1 MPAEPSGAA
10 SRGNVR
16 LGSAW
21 LAGSVALLALVAGV
35 AWQTQLRRPEPRLT
49 DVGPRMV
56 SNQTSQPISLYGEN
70 LRRGMKLRLSAPF
83 DRTVPMTVTDG
94 RHAYARLPADLTL
107 PAGTAQVT
115 TVLSVEGQRTRSEVG
130 LTVVNDAGFADYT
143 MLVRSGDA
151 LWAASSTTD
160 TLVRVDPAAGTVTRF
175 AGGDGPS
182 ALAAWNEPDG
192 APRLAIAHAWAP
204 ELWILDG
211 RSGAVL
217 RTLAAPAYATGL
229 VVEPGRRLALV
240 AETVENTVRAL
251 SLDDGREVWRREV
264 LPDPKP
270 LALAGAALVV
280 GSQGGGE
287 LELLSL
293 DDGRPLGS
301 IGPRPGTPIIGGH
314 TEPHARE
321 VMGGKAPRAL
331 SWSARLGKLFV
342 TSIGPNI
349 GPNAERMEVSMNGG
363 VGVVDVAARRFERH
377 LGFGAGVT
385 EGMALDEE
393 TGRLYVADIALGIVR
408 ALDAAALGG
417 SDARARGAEL
427 WRLAISPPPG
437 FPLARDAADYGVNG
451 RAGVELHSGPRALA
465 LSAGGTELY
474 VLDRF
479 TSTIAVMEDVRSAH
493 PRLARQ
499 VPLEPSTGSRERRLG
514 QVLYFADMGRS
525 GMSCDACHIEGHD
538 EGILFEKTHP
548 LRIYRSPT
556 VRGTRETPPYFT
568 PASTGSLAETARMV
582 GDRNRY
588 MNPTLTESEV
598 RALTLFAATVTNLP
612 NPYRG
617 PDGAPPSTVALPGG
631 GTGRPA
637 EGGKLF
643 EGKADCVRCHPPPL
657 FTTDQELSTRG
668 HFIDVGTPRAFP
680 LRTAEQ
686 ETVFRGV
693 GVASLLGGWD
703 VFPMLTTG
711 LAGFREEDG
720 RAVVSD
726 RVPLRAMIERYSAPP
741 HGNAAALGAEEKAD
755 LLAYLLTL

>member
-1 MPAEPSGAA
+1 VQRGAVHL
-10 SRGNVR
+10 R
-16 LGSAW
+16 SAW
-21 LAGSVALLALVAGV
+21 LAGSIALLAVVTAV

-56 SNQTSQPISLYGEN
+56 SNQTSQPISLYGEA
-70 LRRGMKLRLSAPF
+70 LRRGTNLRLGPPF
-83 DRTVPMTVTDG
+83 DRTVPMTVVDA
-94 RHAYARLPADLTL
+94 RHAFARLPADLTL
-107 PAGTAQVT
+107 PPETAQVT
-115 TVLSVEGQRTRSEVG
+115 TVLSIEGARTRSEVG

-143 MLVRSGDA
+143 LLVRAGDV
-151 LWAASSTTD
+151 LWAASPTTD
-160 TLVRVDPAAGTVTRF
+160 ALVRVDPGTGTVTRF
-175 AGGDGPS
+175 PGGDGPS
-182 ALAAWNEPDG
+182 ALAAWSEPDG
-192 APRLAIAHAWAP
+192 APRLAIAHAWVP

-211 RSGAVL
+211 RTGAVL
-217 RTLAAPAYATGL
+217 RTLGSPAYATGL
-229 VVEPGRRLALV
+229 VVEPGRRLAIV

-251 SLDDGREVWRREV
+251 SLEDGREVWRREV

-270 LALAGAALVV
+270 LVLAGAAVVV

-287 LELLSL
+287 LEVLSL
-293 DDGRPLGS
+293 DDGRVIAS
-301 IGPRPGTPIIGGH
+301 IGPRPGTPIVGGH

-331 SWSARLGKLFV
+331 SWSARLNKAFV

-349 GPNAERMEVSMNGG
+349 GPNAQRMEVSMNGG
-363 VGVVDVAARRFERH
+363 VGVVDVAGGRFDRH

-385 EGMALDEE
+385 EGMALDDE
-393 TGRLYVADIALGIVR
+393 TGRLYVADAALGLVR
-408 ALDAAALGG
+408 ALDASGLAG
-417 SDARARGAEL
+417 SDAGARGAQL
-427 WRLAISPPPG
+427 WRIPVLPPPG

-465 LSAGGTELY
+465 LSAPGTELY

-479 TSTIAVMEDVRSAH
+479 TATVAVIEDVRSAH

-499 VPLEPSTGSRERRLG
+499 ISLEPSIGPRERRLG
-514 QVLYFADMGRS
+514 QVLYYADVGKS
-525 GMSCDACHIEGHD
+525 SMSCDACHLEGHD
-538 EGILFEKTHP
+538 EGIFFEKTHP

-568 PASTGSLAETARMV
+568 PASTFSLAETARMV

-598 RALTLFAATVTNLP
+598 RELTLFSATVTDLP

-617 PDGAPPSTVALPGG
+617 PDGAPLRSVALPGG

-637 EGGKLF
+637 EGMKLF
-643 EGKADCVRCHPPPL
+643 DGKADCVRCHPPPL

-680 LRTAEQ
+680 LRTEEQ

-693 GVASLLGGWD
+693 GVPSLLGSWD

-711 LAGFREEDG
+711 LAGFRAEEG

-726 RVPLRAMIERYSAPP
+726 RVPLRAMIERYAAPP
-741 HGNAAALGAEEKAD
+741 HGNAAALDAQEKAD

>member
-1 MPAEPSGAA
+1 M
-10 SRGNVR
+10 SRR
-16 LGSAW
+16 RSAL
-21 LAGSVALLALVAGV
+21 LAGGFALLALGAGIV
-35 AWQTQLRRPEPRLT
+35 WQVQLRRPEGRLT
-49 DVGPRMV
+49 DVGPRVV
-56 SNQTSQPISLYGEN
+56 SNQTAQPVSLYGEN

-83 DRTVPMTVTDG
+83 DRTVPMTVVDA
-94 RHAYARLPADLTL
+94 RHAYARLPADLSL
-107 PAGTAQVT
+107 PAETAQVT
-115 TVLSVEGQRTRSEVG
+115 AVLSVEGQRSRSGVG

-143 MLVRSGDA
+143 LLVRAGDA
-151 LWAASSTTD
+151 LWAGSQTTD
-160 TLVRVDPAAGTVTRF
+160 TLVRIDPVTGEVSRF
-175 AGGDGPS
+175 PGGDGPS
-182 ALAAWNEPDG
+182 ALAAWTEPDG
-192 APRLAIAHAWAP
+192 APRLAVAHAWAP

-211 RSGAVL
+211 ATGAVL
-217 RTLAAPAYATGL
+217 RTLPAPAYATGL
-229 VVEPGRRLALV
+229 AVDARRRVVVV

-251 SLDDGREVWRREV
+251 SLEDGRELWRSEV

-270 LALAGAALVV
+270 LALAGAAVVV
-280 GSQGGGE
+280 GSQGSGE
-287 LELLSL
+287 LEALSL
-293 DDGRPLGS
+293 DDGHAGPS
-301 IGPRPGTPIIGGH
+301 IGPRPGTPILGGH
-314 TEPHARE
+314 TEPHARD
-321 VMGGKAPRAL
+321 VMGGKAPRSLLWAT
-331 SWSARLGKLFV
+331 RLGKLFV

-349 GPNAERMEVSMNGG
+349 GPNPQRMEVSMNGG
-363 VGVVDVAARRFERH
+363 VGVVDLGAGRFERH

-385 EGMALDEE
+385 EGMALDEDSA
-393 TGRLYVADIALGIVR
+393 RLYVADTALGLVR
-408 ALDAAALGG
+408 AVDAAALAGG
-417 SDARARGAEL
+417 DDRARKAGL
-427 WRLAISPPPG
+427 WRLPVLPPPE

-465 LSAGGTELY
+465 LNAAGTQLY

-479 TSTIAVMEDVRSAH
+479 TGTVAVVDDVRTGH
-493 PRLARQ
+493 PRVTRQ
-499 VPLEPSTGSRERRLG
+499 IPLERSIGPRERRLG

-525 GMSCDACHIEGHD
+525 GMSCDSCHPEGHD

-588 MNPTLTESEV
+588 LNPTLTESEV
-598 RALTLFAATVTNLP
+598 RQLTLFSATVTNLP

-617 PDGAPPSTVALPGG
+617 RDGAPPASVALPGG
-631 GTGRPA
+631 GTGRPL
-637 EGGKLF
+637 EGMRLF

-668 HFIDVGTPRAFP
+668 HFVDVGTPRAFP
-680 LRTAEQ
+680 LRTGDQ

-693 GVASLLGGWD
+693 GVPSLVGSWD

-711 LAGFREEDG
+711 LAGFREESG

-726 RVPLRAMIERYSAPP
+726 RVPLRAMIDRYSAPP
-741 HGNAAALGAEEKAD
+741 HGNAAALQPQEKAD

>member
-1 MPAEPSGAA
+1 M
-10 SRGNVR
+10 VR
-16 LGSAW
+16 LRSAW
-21 LAGSVALLALVAGV
+21 LAGSVALLALGVGV
-35 AWQTQLRRPEPRLT
+35 AWQRQLHCPEGRLI
-49 DVGPRMV
+49 DVGPRVV
-56 SNQTSQPISLYGEN
+56 SNQTAQPISLYGEN
-70 LRRGMKLRLSAPF
+70 LRAEMKLRLAAPF
-83 DRTVPMTVTDG
+83 DRTVPITVVDA

-107 PAGTAQVT
+107 QPETAQVT
-115 TVLSVEGQRTRSEVG
+115 TVLAIEGQRTRSEVG

-143 MLVRSGDA
+143 LLVRAGDM
-151 LWAASSTTD
+151 LWAASPTTD
-160 TLVRVDPAAGTVTRF
+160 TLVRIDPGNGAVTRF
-175 AGGDGPS
+175 PGGDGPS

-192 APRLAIAHAWAP
+192 TPRLAVVHAWAP

-211 RSGAVL
+211 RTGAVL
-217 RTLAAPAYATGL
+217 RRVAAPAYATGL
-229 VVEPGRRLALV
+229 AVDPARRLAVV

-264 LPDPKP
+264 LPDPRP
-270 LALAGAALVV
+270 LALTGPSVVV

-287 LELLSL
+287 LEVLSL
-293 DDGRPLGS
+293 DDGRTLAS
-301 IGPRPGTPIIGGH
+301 IGPRPGTAIVGGH
-314 TEPHARE
+314 TEPHGRE

-331 SWSARLGKLFV
+331 SWSARLGKVFV

-349 GPNAERMEVSMNGG
+349 GPNPQRMEVSMNGG
-363 VGVVDVAARRFERH
+363 VGVIDLAARRFDRH
-377 LGFGAGVT
+377 LGFGSGVS

-393 TGRLYVADIALGIVR
+393 AARLYLADAGLGLVW
-408 ALDAAALGG
+408 ALDAAALAA

-427 WRLAISPPPG
+427 WRLPILPPAG

-465 LSAGGTELY
+465 LSARGTELY

-479 TSTIAVMEDVRSAH
+479 TSTVAVVEDVRSAH

-499 VPLEPSTGSRERRLG
+499 IALEASIGPRERRLG
-514 QVLYFADMGRS
+514 QVLYYADMGRS
-525 GMSCDACHIEGHD
+525 GMSCDACHLEGHD

-568 PASTGSLAETARMV
+568 PASTFSLAETARMV

-598 RALTLFAATVTNLP
+598 RELTLFSATVTNLP

-617 PDGAPPSTVALPGG
+617 PDGAPPATLVLPGG
-631 GTGRPA
+631 GTGRPLQ
-637 EGGKLF
+637 GRQLF

-668 HFIDVGTPRAFP
+668 HFLDVGTPRAFP
-680 LRTAEQ
+680 LRTTEQ

-693 GVASLLGGWD
+693 GVPSLLGSWD
-703 VFPMLTTG
+703 LFPMLTTG
-711 LAGFREEDG
+711 MAGFRMEDG

-726 RVPLRAMIERYSAPP
+726 RVPLRAMIDRYAAPP
-741 HGNAAALGAEEKAD
+741 HGNAAALDAQEKAD